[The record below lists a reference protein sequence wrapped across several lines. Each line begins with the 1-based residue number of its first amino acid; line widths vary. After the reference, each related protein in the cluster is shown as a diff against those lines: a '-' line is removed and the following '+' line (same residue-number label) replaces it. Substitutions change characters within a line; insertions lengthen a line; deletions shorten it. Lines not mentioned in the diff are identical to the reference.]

1 VELEMAGSVGIGGL
15 IIGVSLLVVF
25 SMAVQTMSYQMESS
39 MDSIEAAA
47 EPLPSFTVDSSDI
60 WLFALEDITI
70 TDGGTD
76 YVNGTLVASSCTGF
90 SASFTVDINGVI
102 DAVSITSTGDC
113 LTSTPVISFGTPAQ
127 TPTLTAT
134 LTPVMKTYV
143 FAVLTNDGTVTLPTE
158 EVWLFLD
165 GANPQTLSV
174 SNPVGLSSGYWYSG
188 ETLDLRWELSPA
200 SHTRLAFTYDGTTV
214 GTTL

>member
-1 VELEMAGSVGIGGL
+1 MG
-15 IIGVSLLVVF
+15 
-25 SMAVQTMSYQMESS
+25 YQMESL

-90 SASFTVDINGVI
+90 SASFTVDSNGVI

-113 LTSTPVISFGTPAQ
+113 STSTPVISFGTPAQ
-127 TPTLTAT
+127 TPTLSAT

-158 EVWLFLD
+158 DVWLFLD

-188 ETLDLRWELSPA
+188 ETLDLRWELTPTT
-200 SHTRLAFTYDGTTV
+200 HTRLAFTYDGTTV

>member
-25 SMAVQTMSYQMESS
+25 SMAVQTMGYQVESL
-39 MDSIEAAA
+39 MDSIEAVA

-90 SASFTVDINGVI
+90 SASFTVDSNGVI

-113 LTSTPVISFGTPAQ
+113 LTSTPVISFGIPAQ
-127 TPTLTAT
+127 TPTLSAT

-158 EVWLFLD
+158 DVWLFLD

-188 ETLDLRWELSPA
+188 ETLDLRWELTPTT
-200 SHTRLAFTYDGTTV
+200 HTRLAFTYDGTTV

>member
-1 VELEMAGSVGIGGL
+1 MAGSVGIGGL

-143 FAVLTNDGTVTLPTE
+143 FAVLTNDGTVTLSTE

-174 SNPVGLSSGYWYSG
+174 SNPVGLSSEYWYSG

>member
-1 VELEMAGSVGIGGL
+1 MAGSVGIGGL

-25 SMAVQTMSYQMESS
+25 SMAVQTIGNQFESS

-70 TDGGTD
+70 ANGGTD

-90 SASFTVDINGVI
+90 SASFTVDSNGVI

-113 LTSTPVISFGTPAQ
+113 STSTPVISFGIPAQ
-127 TPTLTAT
+127 TPTLAAT
-134 LTPVMKTYV
+134 LNPVMKTYV
-143 FAVLTNDGTVTLPTE
+143 FAVITNDGAVTLPTE

-165 GANPQTLSV
+165 GTDPQTLSA
-174 SNPVGLSSGYWYSG
+174 SNPIGLSSGYWYSG

-200 SHTRLAFTYDGTTV
+200 NHVRLAFTYGGTTV